1 MNQDCPSILDCKSIV
16 VGVLALQGDF
26 AEHIKMLEQCG
37 VSAIAVRYAEE
48 LDLIDGLIIPG
59 GESTAVAKLTDEG
72 SAPIFSAI
80 KARISP
86 KEKIGGASSFS
97 THTKSMPVYGTCMG
111 SIFLAKEI
119 EGSTQGRLAVMDIK
133 VRRNAFGPQRRS
145 FESDLK
151 IDALGAQAF
160 PAVFIRAPVIVE
172 CGPAVQVLSAIA
184 EGIVMARQDNLLV
197 TAFHPEITQDLRV
210 HQYFLGMVKEY
221 RNAQNARSNSPE
233 NNRLPQLR

>member
-1 MNQDCPSILDCKSIV
+1 MSQDFSNIV
-16 VGVLALQGDF
+16 IGVLALQGDF

-80 KARISP
+80 KAKIAPS
-86 KEKIGGASSFS
+86 EKIGASSS
-97 THTKSMPVYGTCMG
+97 SSSSMPVYGTCMG

-119 EGSTQGRLAVMDIK
+119 EGSSQGRLAVMDIK
-133 VRRNAFGPQRRS
+133 VKRNAFGPQRRS

-151 IDALGAQAF
+151 IDALGAEAF
-160 PAVFIRAPVIVE
+160 PSVFIRAPVIVE
-172 CGPAVQVLSAIA
+172 CGAAVQVLSAID

-197 TAFHPEITQDLRV
+197 TAFHPEITDDLRV
-210 HQYFLGMVKEY
+210 HQYFLGMVREY
-221 RNAQNARSNSPE
+221 RQTKGAVSLSSARDSL
-233 NNRLPQLR
+233 LPQPVRL

>member
-1 MNQDCPSILDCKSIV
+1 MSQDFSNIV
-16 VGVLALQGDF
+16 IGVLALQGDF

-80 KARISP
+80 KAKISSS
-86 KEKIGGASSFS
+86 EKIGASSS
-97 THTKSMPVYGTCMG
+97 SSSSCYSMPVYGTCMG

-119 EGSTQGRLAVMDIK
+119 ESSTQGRLAVMDIK
-133 VRRNAFGPQRRS
+133 VKRNAFGPQRRS
-145 FESDLK
+145 FESDLV
-151 IDALGAQAF
+151 IEALGAEAF

-172 CGPAVQVLSAIA
+172 CGASVQVLSAID
-184 EGIVMARQDNLLV
+184 EGIVMARQGNLLV
-197 TAFHPEITQDLRV
+197 TAFHPEITEDLRV
-210 HQYFLGMVKEY
+210 HQYFLGMVQEY
-221 RNAQNARSNSPE
+221 LQTKGAEILSRVKDSS
-233 NNRLPQLR
+233 LPQPVPL

>member
-1 MNQDCPSILDCKSIV
+1 MSQDFSNV
-16 VGVLALQGDF
+16 VIGVLALQGDF
-26 AEHIKMLEQCG
+26 AEHMKMLEQCG

-48 LDLIDGLIIPG
+48 LDLIDGLIVPG

-80 KARISP
+80 KAKISSS
-86 KEKIGGASSFS
+86 EKIGASSS
-97 THTKSMPVYGTCMG
+97 SSSSSYYSMPVYGTCMG

-133 VRRNAFGPQRRS
+133 VKRNAFGPQRRS
-145 FESDLK
+145 FESDLV
-151 IDALGAQAF
+151 IDALGAEAF

-172 CGPAVQVLSAIA
+172 CGKTVQVLSAID

-197 TAFHPEITQDLRV
+197 TAFHPEITDDLRV
-210 HQYFLGMVKEY
+210 HQYFLGMVREYLQTKETQ
-221 RNAQNARSNSPE
+221 ANARVKS
-233 NNRLPQLR
+233 RCHPQSLQF

>member
-1 MNQDCPSILDCKSIV
+1 MNQDSTNIV
-16 VGVLALQGDF
+16 IGVLALQGDF

-37 VSAIAVRYAEE
+37 VSAKAVRYAEE
-48 LDLIDGLIIPG
+48 LDHIDGLIIPG

-80 KARISP
+80 KAKIAPS
-86 KEKIGGASSFS
+86 EKIGASSVFA
-97 THTKSMPVYGTCMG
+97 MPVYGTCMG

-119 EGSTQGRLAVMDIK
+119 EGSSQGRLAVMDIK

-151 IDALGAQAF
+151 IDALGAEAF

-172 CGPAVQVLSAIA
+172 CGPKVQVLSAID

-197 TAFHPEITQDLRV
+197 TAFHPEITNDLRV
-210 HQYFLGMVKEY
+210 HQYFLGMVQEY
-221 RNAQNARSNSPE
+221 RQGQSNAVRDSQVP
-233 NNRLPQLR
+233 LPAQV